1 MDNANN
7 TPVIAVEN
15 LMFSHNKLERPVLRD
30 INVTINSNEIVMLTG
45 PSGSGKSTFL
55 TIVGALRR
63 ASIGR
68 VDVLG
73 QRLIGADNKT
83 LLYTRRQ
90 IGYIFQQH
98 NLIESLTA
106 LQNVC
111 MTLEMKS
118 FGSEII
124 RQNIAMEMLD
134 RVGLKSFAN
143 KYPNALSGGQ
153 RQRVSIARALVGVP
167 KIVLADEPTASLD
180 KISGGECVEI
190 LSKATILMVT
200 HDPRVL
206 HFANRIMEMED
217 GLLRQ
222 G

>member
-1 MDNANN
+1 
-7 TPVIAVEN
+7 
-15 LMFSHNKLERPVLRD
+15 
-30 INVTINSNEIVMLTG
+30 
-45 PSGSGKSTFL
+45 
-55 TIVGALRR
+55 
-63 ASIGR
+63 
-68 VDVLG
+68 
-73 QRLIGADNKT
+73 
-83 LLYTRRQ
+83 
-90 IGYIFQQH
+90 
-98 NLIESLTA
+98 
-106 LQNVC
+106 
-111 MTLEMKS
+111 MKS

-190 LSKATILMVT
+190 LRNLAVQHKATILMVT